1 MVPHSILTLYYAKP
15 LEYFIAAAFLLL
27 FIPFWRYVQGG
38 RPALA
43 VRRAALPRLT
53 EWFTVPEGLFFHPG
67 HTWARVESDGLVAL
81 GLDDF
86 ADKLVGSLSG
96 ARLPAPG
103 AWLATGEPAWSLVA
117 DGRSLDM
124 LSPVDGVVVEIN
136 RGGVRDG
143 QPIGDPY
150 GTWLVRVRPTRL
162 IANLRGLLSGEL
174 ARRWMATAADGLRR
188 RLSPELGLVHQD
200 GGTPVHG
207 LARRLDPERWD
218 RLARECFLTER
229 PQWGRTG
236 ISPRTLE
243 GGRHGTAD

>member
-1 MVPHSILTLYYAKP
+1 
-15 LEYFIAAAFLLL
+15 
-27 FIPFWRYVQGG
+27 
-38 RPALA
+38 
-43 VRRAALPRLT
+43 
-53 EWFTVPEGLFFHPG
+53 
-67 HTWARVESDGLVAL
+67 
-81 GLDDF
+81 
-86 ADKLVGSLSG
+86 
-96 ARLPAPG
+96 
-103 AWLATGEPAWSLVA
+103 
-117 DGRSLDM
+117 M

-162 IANLRGLLSGEL
+162 
-174 ARRWMATAADGLRR
+174 ADGLRR